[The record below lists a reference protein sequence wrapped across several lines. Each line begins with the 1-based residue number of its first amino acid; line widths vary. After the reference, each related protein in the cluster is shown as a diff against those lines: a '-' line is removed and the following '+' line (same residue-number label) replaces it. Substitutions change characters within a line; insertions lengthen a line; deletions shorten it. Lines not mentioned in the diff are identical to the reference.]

1 MSASETAHLLGEL
14 IEATSQ
20 EREQV
25 AKLLSQYGTVMF
37 WERLEDWGLPTE
49 LLEKLQAV
57 KQILQAMD
65 EGRDT

>member
-14 IEATSQ
+14 IEAAPQ

-37 WERLEDWGLPTE
+37 WERLEDWGLSVE

-57 KQILQAMD
+57 KQILQAMGG
-65 EGRDT
+65 GRDT